1 MIATVIPVLN
11 ESEYITACLDS
22 LIAQTYPASQHMIF
36 ILDGGSSDNTAELVE
51 EAILRS
57 AQANGPKIELHSNL
71 GKFVAQGRNKALE
84 LMPSTITHVL
94 ELIGHST
101 VDAHHLE
108 VLVEEWSRISTM
120 EAQQLGAL
128 GSRVLPR
135 KGEWIQLN
143 HGLKVPLARPSE
155 VAVANL
161 TDLRHQHRARFQHLC
176 STLDM
181 LWSMLEA
188 GMNPSSPVKT
198 ATFQCALQPMVMHFG
213 GRRKLWFT

>member
-1 MIATVIPVLN
+1 MGATEQPMIATVIPVLN

-22 LIAQTYPASQHMIF
+22 LVAQTYPASHHMIF
-36 ILDGGSSDNTAELVE
+36 ILDGGSSDNTTELVE

-57 AQANGPKIELHSNL
+57 AQANGPKIELHSNP

-135 KGEWIQLN
+135 KGELDTVESWVE
-143 HGLKVPLARPSE
+143 GA
-155 VAVANL
+155 
-161 TDLRHQHRARFQHLC
+161 LC
-176 STLDM
+176 SPLG
-181 LWSMLEA
+181 S
-188 GMNPSSPVKT
+188 
-198 ATFQCALQPMVMHFG
+198 G
-213 GRRKLWFT
+213 GGQFDRFTTSAPCKIPAFVLHSRHAVVDVGGWDESFILSLIHI